1 MRNVWTI
8 MHKELIHI
16 VRDPKSLSLVL
27 VMPVTLL
34 LLLGY
39 AMATEVEDI
48 PTAVYDQDRSDESR
62 ALLRRFWNTGYF
74 AYQSYASSSEEIIGL
89 IDGGEVRIGLIIPPN
104 FAASVGSGK
113 PVSVQAIIDGSDPSV
128 AQTALFVA
136 ETVGQVA
143 SVEVITTK
151 LRGLMAGGELRTP
164 IEIRPQMLYNPD
176 MKKINFMVPGLIGA
190 ILQVQTLLL
199 TAFAIVREREQGT
212 LEQLMVSPIRAWEL
226 MAGKIMPFLL
236 VGFVNVLIALL
247 ISSFWF
253 KVQVNGSVILLLAL
267 SLVFLL
273 SSLGLGVLISTVSRT
288 QLQALHLAS
297 FIMLPALVL
306 SGFIIPRENMH
317 RVAYYASHFIP
328 LTYFLVIVRGVV
340 LKGVGLAYLWK
351 QLVPLALFSL
361 GVFGLSVV
369 SFHKRLD

>member
-8 MHKELIHI
+8 THKELIHI

-27 VMPVTLL
+27 VLPVALL

-39 AMATEVEDI
+39 AMATEIEDI
-48 PTAVYDQDRSDESR
+48 PTAVYDQDKSDESR
-62 ALLRRFWNTGYF
+62 ALLEKFWNSGYF
-74 AYQSYASSSEEIIGL
+74 AYHSYASSSEEIVEF
-89 IDGGEVRIGLIIPPN
+89 IDSGEVRIGIIIPPN
-104 FAASVGSGK
+104 FAASVGVGK

-136 ETVGQVA
+136 ATVGQVA
-143 SVEVITTK
+143 SVEVISAK
-151 LRGLMAGGELRTP
+151 LGGLMAGGELRTP
-164 IEIRPQMLYNPD
+164 IEVRPRLLYNPD
-176 MKKINFMVPGLIGA
+176 MKKINFMIPGLIGA
-190 ILQVQTLLL
+190 ILQMQTLLL

-212 LEQLMVSPIRAWEL
+212 LEQLMVSPIRPWEL
-226 MAGKIMPFLL
+226 MAGKIIPFLL
-236 VGFVNVLIALL
+236 VGFFNVLIALL

-253 KVQVNGSVILLLAL
+253 KVQVNGSLILLLAL

-273 SSLGLGVLISTVSRT
+273 SSLGLGILISTVSRT
-288 QLQALHLAS
+288 QMQALHLAS
-297 FIMLPALVL
+297 FIILPALVL
-306 SGFIIPRENMH
+306 SGFIVPRENMH
-317 RVAYYASHFIP
+317 RVAYYSSYFMP
-328 LTYFLVIVRGVV
+328 LTYYLVIVRGIV